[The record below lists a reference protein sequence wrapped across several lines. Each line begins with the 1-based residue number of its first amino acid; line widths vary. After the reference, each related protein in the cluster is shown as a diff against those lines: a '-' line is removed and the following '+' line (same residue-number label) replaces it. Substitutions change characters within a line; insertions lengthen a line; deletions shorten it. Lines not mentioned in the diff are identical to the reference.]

1 MKKPRT
7 PQIFSPAFYAGF
19 GLLIAAMGTC
29 WAGGCLASLAHQQH
43 KAADVNSIDAVLKQL
58 IRSTAK
64 LKSYQCRIEY
74 LFSQP
79 LFESQTLRTGRLY
92 YQKSSRESKLR
103 INFQTLKQD
112 DEDQQKHIE
121 HYIFDGVWL
130 THIDYQIRQAKMRQ
144 LAEPNQPVDAFELVS
159 ENFPIIGFN
168 KIEDLKKQFEIK
180 LMDSTGSPQV
190 EQEKE
195 RTSVI
200 PAKLVPKGAGIQD
213 FIYLHLKVK
222 PDSIYKDDYTSIDF
236 WIDRKLYLPAKI
248 VAVSTEEDIYRIR
261 FLDAKV
267 NEKIDKEVFEF
278 KILQGFDMEIIPL
291 KKKEPE

>member
-1 MKKPRT
+1 MKKPQT
-7 PQIFSPAFYAGF
+7 PQIFSPAFYAGL
-19 GLLIAAMGTC
+19 GLLLAAMGTC
-29 WAGGCLASLAHQQH
+29 WAGGCLASLGHRQH
-43 KAADVNSIDAVLKQL
+43 KVADVNSLDSTLKQL
-58 IRSTAK
+58 TRSTAE

-92 YQKSSRESKLR
+92 YQKCGGKSKLR

-112 DEDQQKHIE
+112 DENQQKHIE

-130 THIDYQIRQAKMRQ
+130 TRIDYQIRQVTKKQ

-180 LMDSTGSPQV
+180 LI
-190 EQEKE
+190 EQKQGE
-195 RTSVI
+195 
-200 PAKLVPKGAGIQD
+200 PND
-213 FIYLHLKVK
+213 FIYLHLKVR
-222 PDSIYKDDYTSIDF
+222 PDSIYSSDYTSIVF

-248 VAVSTEEDIYRIR
+248 VAVSTEEDIYQVG
-261 FLDAKV
+261 FLDAVV
-267 NEKIDKEVFEF
+267 NEEIDKEVFEF
-278 KILQGFDMEIIPL
+278 KVPEGFGMEIIPL
-291 KKKEPE
+291 KKKTK